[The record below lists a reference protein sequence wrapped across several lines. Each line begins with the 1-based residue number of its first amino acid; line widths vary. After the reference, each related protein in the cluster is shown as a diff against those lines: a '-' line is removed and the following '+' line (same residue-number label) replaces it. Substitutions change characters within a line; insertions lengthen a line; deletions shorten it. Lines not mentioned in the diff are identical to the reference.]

1 MKPTSRILL
10 ADDHAVV
17 RAGISNAL
25 STMPGVEIVGEVE
38 DGPGVLTALEELHPD
53 CLLLDVT
60 MPEFEPIQAIRQIRL
75 LYPRLTILV
84 VSAYDDDV
92 YVQGLLSAGVN
103 GYHLK
108 DQPLGDL
115 RLAVERVLAGKR
127 WISSPLLDKLLHP
140 TSGSGRTTPILSTR
154 QQELLQLLAKG
165 LDNRA
170 MATQLNLSV
179 KTIENH
185 LTRLY
190 RQINVQSRLEAA
202 YYVQENPEVITR
214 VPQTAVSP
222 NIYTPETHLEPVV
235 ILLIDDSR
243 RYRQQ
248 LRRMI
253 GKAYPQATLYEASNT
268 AEALQLLSQVSPHI
282 VFLDIVLGDEDGIS
296 CTTLIKR
303 QSPNTRVVLISAYPD
318 REFHRRGLQAG
329 ATAFLDKKDLDT
341 AVLQQILQDV
351 LP

>member
-1 MKPTSRILL
+1 MKPLSRILL

-17 RAGISNAL
+17 RAGIRNAL

-38 DGPGVLTALEELHPD
+38 DGPGVLNALEQLKPD
-53 CLLLDVT
+53 CLLLDIT

-75 LYPRLTILV
+75 HYPALIILV

-127 WISSPLLDKLLHP
+127 WISSPLLDKLLNP
-140 TSGSGRTTPILSTR
+140 TKNAGQTPLLSNR
-154 QQELLQLLAKG
+154 QQELLQLLAQG

-170 MATQLNLSV
+170 MAAQLNLSV

-202 YYVQENPEVITR
+202 HFVQENPEVITNSG
-214 VPQTAVSP
+214 QTAVST
-222 NIYTPETHLEPVV
+222 NIFSNQMHLERVS

-268 AEALQLLSQVSPHI
+268 AEALQLLTQASPNI
-282 VFLDIVLGDEDGIS
+282 VFLDIVLGDEDGIR
-296 CTTLIKR
+296 CTALIKR
-303 QSPNTRVVLISAYPD
+303 QSPTTRIVLISAYPD

>member
-1 MKPTSRILL
+1 MKPLSRILL

-38 DGPGVLTALEELHPD
+38 DGPGVFTALKQLKPD
-53 CLLLDVT
+53 CLLLDIT

-75 LYPRLTILV
+75 QYPALIILV

-140 TSGSGRTTPILSTR
+140 ASTARQTPLLSTR
-154 QQELLQLLAKG
+154 QQELLQFLAKG

-202 YYVQENPEVITR
+202 YYVQENPEVITNSGD
-214 VPQTAVSP
+214 TAVSP
-222 NIYTPETHLEPVV
+222 SIFLEQSHLERVS

-268 AEALQLLSQVSPHI
+268 AEALQLLAQTSPNI
-282 VFLDIVLGDEDGIS
+282 VFLDIVLGDEDGIR
-296 CTTLIKR
+296 CTALIKR
-303 QSPNTRVVLISAYPD
+303 QSPTTRVVLISAYPD

>member
-1 MKPTSRILL
+1 MKSLSRILL

-38 DGPGVLTALEELHPD
+38 DGPGVFAALEQLKPD
-53 CLLLDVT
+53 CLLLDIT

-75 LYPRLTILV
+75 QYPALIILV

-115 RLAVERVLAGKR
+115 RLAVERVLGGKR

-140 TSGSGRTTPILSTR
+140 ANAASHMPLLSTR

-170 MATQLNLSV
+170 MAAQLNLSV

-202 YYVQENPEVITR
+202 YYVQEHPKVITNAQ
-214 VPQTAVSP
+214 QTAVP
-222 NIYTPETHLEPVV
+222 ATIFPEQTHLEHVS

-248 LRRMI
+248 LRRMM

-268 AEALQLLSQVSPHI
+268 AEALQLLSQVYPNI
-282 VFLDIVLGDEDGIS
+282 VFLDIVLGDEDGIR
-296 CTTLIKR
+296 CTALIKR
-303 QSPNTRVVLISAYPD
+303 QSPTTRVVLISAYPD